1 MRASLTHALSVH
13 RRRRFCYASWDTVR
27 ERYAVNRSMYW
38 ALAAA
43 SALAPPSGAL
53 AATPHWP
60 LPADSLARNGT
71 PQTFTSHKLTMHA
84 LPPLPDT
91 GPSPNAAAGL
101 KRRYS
106 GTPIDVLNYHYD
118 NYPTGWNRSETDLTP
133 ATVASSSFAQLTT
146 LNVDGNVFAQ
156 PLMVSNVTLGDGS
169 THNILIVATGHNT
182 VYAYDAQNY
191 AILWQVSLGKSQSSN
206 DVGCG
211 DVEPEYGISS
221 TPVIVRNGNGGTI
234 YIVSATEPASMSF
247 HTQLHALDLLT
258 GADTIKPREID
269 PQTKLKTGG
278 TLHFDPQN
286 QWGRTSLV
294 YANGA
299 VYVGIGSHCDHNAGS
314 ISGWLLRYDTSTLKL
329 AGKFNTIKASAGYE
343 LASIWMSGYAPAIDD
358 AGDVLAITGNGNF
371 SLTKGSEGYGE
382 SIIAVAPDMKTLHGT
397 FTPSDWQSLNNSD
410 SDFGSGGVMAIPV
423 VQGQA
428 SPPLA
433 IGAGK
438 DGNAYLVNTSKL
450 GGKSKNGS
458 TPLQTLSLAGCF
470 CAPAYYATASGGV
483 LFYQT
488 SSDVLRAYSVGT
500 TATPVLTQIAAG
512 TDQAGFGGSF
522 PIVSTNGSAANTGV
536 VWALERGSTM
546 QLKAYNA
553 ASLGA
558 PLFQA
563 NSGTWSNGSRGW
575 LTPLVANGRVYA
587 PAAGTVTVFG
597 LTN

>member
-1 MRASLTHALSVH
+1 MSALS
-13 RRRRFCYASWDTVR
+13 RR
-27 ERYAVNRSMYW
+27 
-38 ALAAA
+38 AAA
-43 SALAPPSGAL
+43 MAFAVVPLASAH

-60 LPADSLARNGT
+60 LPADSLERNGT
-71 PQTFTSHKLTMHA
+71 AQVLKGHKIVARA
-84 LPPLPDT
+84 LPALPET
-91 GPSPNAAAGL
+91 GPHAHAEAGL
-101 KRRYS
+101 KRMYS
-106 GTPIDVLNYHYD
+106 GTPIDALDYHYD
-118 NYPTGWNRSETDLTP
+118 TYPTGWNRSETDLSPT
-133 ATVASSSFAQLTT
+133 TVASTSFGKLTT

-156 PLMVSNVTLGDGS
+156 PLMVSNVTLPDSS
-169 THNILIVATGHNT
+169 THNVLIVATGHNT

-191 AILWQVSLGKSQSSN
+191 AILWQVNLGTPQASG

-221 TPVIVRNGNGGTI
+221 TPVIVRDGNGGTI
-234 YIVSATEPASMSF
+234 YVVSATEPASMSF

-258 GADTIKPREID
+258 GKDIVKPRELD
-269 PQTKLKTGG
+269 PQTKLKSGG

-286 QWGRTSLV
+286 QWNRTSLV

-299 VYVGIGSHCDHNAGS
+299 VIVGVGSHCDNNAGS
-314 ISGWLLRYDTSTLKL
+314 ISGWLLRYDATTLKP

-343 LASIWMSGYAPAIDD
+343 LASVWMSGYAPAVDD

-371 SLTKGSEGYGE
+371 SLAKDGEGYGE
-382 SIIAVAPDMKTLHGT
+382 SIVAVSGDLKALHGT
-397 FTPSDWQSLNNSD
+397 FTPSGWQDLNNSD

-423 VQGQA
+423 VAGQA

-438 DGNAYLVNTSKL
+438 DGNVYLVNASKL
-450 GGKSKNGS
+450 GGTAKSGH
-458 TPLQTLSLAGCF
+458 TPLQTLSLSTCF
-470 CAPAYYATASGGV
+470 CAPAYYATAAGGV

-488 SSDVLRAYSVGT
+488 SGDVMRAYSVGVG
-500 TATPVLTQIAAG
+500 ATPVLTQIAAG

-522 PIVSTNGSAANTGV
+522 PIVSTNGAAANTGV

-553 ASLGA
+553 ATLGA

-563 NSGTWSNGSRGW
+563 NAGTWSNGSRGW

-587 PAAGTVTVFG
+587 PAAGSVTVFG
-597 LTN
+597 LTQ